1 MHTLFDVDEV
11 PVGSGKSDE
20 WYTPSV
26 YIEAAREVLGEIDLD
41 PASCAVANEI
51 VKATTYYTKEQD
63 GLQLPFYGRIWCNP
77 PYGKINNRSTID
89 LWVRRIVRE
98 YKSGNIEQA
107 ILLTTCDSDN
117 GWFQLFWDYLI
128 CFSNHNVHFFKPVN
142 GVIRKDSRSTQMF
155 GTVFVYLGLNEAKFI
170 EVFSQFGRIAR
181 AIDTPPQPLQQPTL
195 WDKEIGT

>member
-1 MHTLFDVDEV
+1 MNKLFDLDEMPV
-11 PVGSGKSDE
+11 PTKSDE

-26 YIEAAREVLGEIDLD
+26 YIEAARAVMGSIDLD
-41 PASCAVANEI
+41 PASCAVANEL
-51 VKATTYYTKEQD
+51 VKAATYYTKEQD
-63 GLQLPFYGRIWCNP
+63 GLHQPFYGKIWCNP

-98 YKSGNIEQA
+98 YEQGNIEQA

-117 GWFQLFWDYLI
+117 GWFQLFWNYLI

-155 GTVFVYLGLNEAKFI
+155 GTVFVYLGPNEARFT
-170 EVFSQFGRIAR
+170 EVFSQFGRIAK
-181 AIDTPPQPLQQPTL
+181 AIDVPKQPLPQPTL
-195 WDKEIGT
+195 WDKEHAV